1 MKLKYITGRGGDA
14 LGGLSKY
21 LAALSLEYRAL
32 ALDQAFLAQTF
43 PDQVLSVRAFCGDQ
57 NSSIIANSHGAYLLL
72 QALIDQPSLDARMML
87 LSPVLGRANSKKRML
102 ISRPPGEKALK
113 LAILEGRLGLP
124 NHLEILTGSD
134 DDSCD
139 AALAVET
146 AAKLGAHVCVLQNEG
161 HIITPSKVET
171 AVNAFLWPK
180 KFNEE

>member
-21 LAALSLEYRAL
+21 LATLSLEYRAL
-32 ALDQAFLAQTF
+32 AIDQAFLAQTF
-43 PDQVLSVRAFCGDQ
+43 PDQVLSVRAFCSDQ
-57 NSSIIANSHGAYLLL
+57 NSSVIANSYGAYLLL
-72 QALIDQPSLDARMML
+72 QALIDQPPLNARIML

-139 AALAVET
+139 ASLAVET
-146 AAKLGAHVCVLQNEG
+146 AAKLDAHVCVLQNER
-161 HIITPSKVET
+161 HMITPSRVET